1 MEVAMI
7 RANIQDDSEATM
19 ARFLNGLNPE
29 IRKKVEL
36 QDHFELQQMVSYA
49 EKVKK
54 QALPIK
60 TPSGRTTTSSSIPWR
75 RDQLPTSNAWPR
87 QGNKERENR
96 RMEQPFHPSATPSK
110 PTPRPTLP
118 RANTSTNQPKECFKC
133 KGIGHLMA
141 QCPNRSIM
149 YMNEE
154 GMWQSEGEE
163 EYADMP
169 PLEEEGKDDDLV
181 EIEEDPVARTMV
193 TMRVLNA
200 QAQEDDLQRTNIFHT
215 RCKIGDEADH
225 IGLTNKYKFI
235 MDNLKITLSPL
246 TPTQVYEEQLYL
258 RKERE
263 KRQLRGA
270 KKKPNVP
277 EDEEK
282 KKVEAELSERENSS
296 GKRLSEAE
304 SLKAK
309 KMSFYASGREIDR
322 VLNAQSLLIVLMY
335 READYSSF
343 YTLGITDSFSS
354 AIYSLL
360 QEFKDVFPEELP
372 KGLPPIRGIEHQID
386 FVPGAILPNRPAYRA
401 NPEETMEIQSKSL
414 DEHVEHLRLVLSALR
429 ENRLFPNT
437 KKCVFCTPEVNFLGY
452 IVGTNGIS
460 VDPAKVQ
467 AILEWPTPTNVSQV
481 RSFHGL
487 ASFYRRFVKDFST
500 IAAPLNEIIKKN
512 VGFQWGK
519 EQEESFLK
527 LKKLLTSAPILALP
541 NFDVTFE
548 IECDASGIGIGA
560 MVSKRQRL
568 FGPCMREFELKLRR
582 KNTQYAQHANKGR
595 KHVVFEPGD
604 WVWVHMRKE
613 RFPASRRTK
622 LHPRGDGPF
631 RVLER
636 INDNAYKLE
645 LPSEYGISAS
655 FNVSDL
661 SSFDFDTEFED
672 SRTNPFEKGGN
683 DADTEI
689 KNGNGGHAANGNG
702 HANGHVV
709 SLRSIRYRVH
719 EGESRIRYSP
729 SSRIPRCPCRTT
741 YICPN
746 ELGDRISEL
755 EGTVMKER
763 TRAEATEKA
772 IWAVESPDHE
782 GTPEEEPF
790 EEDPEEDVQGS
801 SLDAN

>member
-1 MEVAMI
+1 MAEPFETDMSLKLVLQTLQKQAGRLEFVVTQLSNRVAAIEMRGTGDIPNRASSAQSVEHDADDEGLQRLTQGSSSVDEYHKQMEVAMI
-7 RANIQDDSEATM
+7 RANIQEDSEATM

-29 IRKKVEL
+29 IRKKVEF

-49 EKVKK
+49 EKVEK

-60 TPSGRTTTSSSIPWR
+60 TPSVQTTTSPSIPWR

-118 RANTSTNQPKECFKC
+118 RANTSTNQPKTCFKC

-181 EIEEDPVARTMV
+181 EIGEDPVARTMV

-215 RCKIGDEADH
+215 RCKIGNEVCLMIIDSGSCTNCVAADFVEQKHLPWTYHPQPYRLSWLNDGGEVKVTKQALIAFSIGRYKDQVLCDIIPMQASHVLLGRPWEYDRQADH

-246 TPTQVYEEQLYL
+246 TPTQVYEEQLHL

-296 GKRLSEAE
+296 GKKLSEAE

-309 KMSFYASGREIDR
+309 KRSFYASVREIDR

-335 READYSSF
+335 REANYSSF
-343 YTLGITDSFSS
+343 YTLGITDSFPS
-354 AIYSLL
+354 AIYSLFAGI
-360 QEFKDVFPEELP
+360 QGCVFEGTTER
-372 KGLPPIRGIEHQID
+372 ITS
-386 FVPGAILPNRPAYRA
+386 NS
-401 NPEETMEIQSKSL
+401 SKSL

-429 ENRLFPNT
+429 ENRLFANT
-437 KKCVFCTPEVNFLGY
+437 EKCVFCTPEVNFLGY
-452 IVGTNGIS
+452 IVGANGIS
-460 VDPAKVQ
+460 VDPAKIK

-500 IAAPLNEIIKKN
+500 IAVPLNEVIKKN
-512 VGFQWGK
+512 VRFQWGK

-548 IECDASGIGIGA
+548 VECDASGIGIGA
-560 MVSKRQRL
+560 VLHQNNRPLAYFSEKLSGGALNYPTYDKELYAVVRALEVWQHYLMRMKVSCSKKIAYVFPIVRLGNYLLEKPMV
-568 FGPCMREFELKLRR
+568 
-582 KNTQYAQHANKGR
+582 
-595 KHVVFEPGD
+595 
-604 WVWVHMRKE
+604 
-613 RFPASRRTK
+613 
-622 LHPRGDGPF
+622 
-631 RVLER
+631 
-636 INDNAYKLE
+636 
-645 LPSEYGISAS
+645 
-655 FNVSDL
+655 
-661 SSFDFDTEFED
+661 ED
-672 SRTNPFEKGGN
+672 
-683 DADTEI
+683 
-689 KNGNGGHAANGNG
+689 
-702 HANGHVV
+702 
-709 SLRSIRYRVH
+709 
-719 EGESRIRYSP
+719 
-729 SSRIPRCPCRTT
+729 
-741 YICPN
+741 
-746 ELGDRISEL
+746 
-755 EGTVMKER
+755 
-763 TRAEATEKA
+763 
-772 IWAVESPDHE
+772 
-782 GTPEEEPF
+782 
-790 EEDPEEDVQGS
+790 
-801 SLDAN
+801 

>member
-7 RANIQDDSEATM
+7 RANIQEDSEATM

-49 EKVKK
+49 EKVER

-60 TPSGRTTTSSSIPWR
+60 TPSGRTTASSSTPWR

-110 PTPRPTLP
+110 PIPRPTLP
-118 RANTSTNQPKECFKC
+118 RPNTSTNQPKACFKC

-169 PLEEEGKDDDLV
+169 PLEEEGKDADLI

-215 RCKIGDEADH
+215 RCKI
-225 IGLTNKYKFI
+225 
-235 MDNLKITLSPL
+235 
-246 TPTQVYEEQLYL
+246 
-258 RKERE
+258 
-263 KRQLRGA
+263 
-270 KKKPNVP
+270 
-277 EDEEK
+277 EDE
-282 KKVEAELSERENSS
+282 
-296 GKRLSEAE
+296 
-304 SLKAK
+304 
-309 KMSFYASGREIDR
+309 
-322 VLNAQSLLIVLMY
+322 
-335 READYSSF
+335 
-343 YTLGITDSFSS
+343 
-354 AIYSLL
+354 
-360 QEFKDVFPEELP
+360 EFKDVFPEELP
-372 KGLPPIRGIEHQID
+372 KGLPPIR
-386 FVPGAILPNRPAYRA
+386 
-401 NPEETMEIQSKSL
+401 

-429 ENRLFPNT
+429 ENRLFANME
-437 KKCVFCTPEVNFLGY
+437 KCVFCTPEVNFLGY
-452 IVGTNGIS
+452 IVGANGIR
-460 VDPAKVQ
+460 VDPAKVK

-500 IAAPLNEIIKKN
+500 IAAPLNETIKKS

-519 EQEESFLK
+519 EQEESFNK
-527 LKKLLTSAPILALP
+527 FKDLLTSAPILALP

-548 IECDASGIGIGA
+548 VECDASGIGIGA
-560 MVSKRQRL
+560 HYLMPKEFVIHTDHESIKFLKGQGKLHKRHAKWIAFIDSFPYIIKYKKGKDNVVADALSRRHEGFLFKENRL
-568 FGPCMREFELKLRR
+568 CIPNCSLRELLVREAHGGGLMGHFGIDKSLDILHEHFYWPKMRRDVANICDKCLKYGVKKAESVRTLHERVR
-582 KNTQYAQHANKGR
+582 AQIEKKNAQYAQHANKGR

-622 LHPRGDGPF
+622 LHQRGDGPF
-631 RVLER
+631 QVLER

-661 SSFDFDTEFED
+661 SPFDFDTDFED
-672 SRTNPFEKGGN
+672 SRTNPFEEGRN
-683 DADTEI
+683 DADT
-689 KNGNGGHAANGNG
+689 GP
-702 HANGHVV
+702 
-709 SLRSIRYRVH
+709 
-719 EGESRIRYSP
+719 SP
-729 SSRIPRCPCRTT
+729 SDPIFEWVVLHR
-741 YICPN
+741 
-746 ELGDRISEL
+746 L
-755 EGTVMKER
+755 R
-763 TRAEATEKA
+763 TRRVQHLLVAKC
-772 IWAVESPDHE
+772 ESDPD
-782 GTPEEEPF
+782 GI
-790 EEDPEEDVQGS
+790 S
-801 SLDAN
+801 

>member
-7 RANIQDDSEATM
+7 RANIQEDSEATM

-49 EKVKK
+49 EKVER

-60 TPSGRTTTSSSIPWR
+60 TPSGRTTTSSSTPWR

-110 PTPRPTLP
+110 PTPRPALP
-118 RANTSTNQPKECFKC
+118 RVNTSTNQPKACFKC

-163 EYADMP
+163 EYADIP
-169 PLEEEGKDDDLV
+169 QLEEEGKDADLV

-215 RCKIGDEADH
+215 RCKIGDEVCLMIIDSGSCTNCVAADFVEQKHLPWTYHPKPYRLSWLNDGGEVKVTKQALIAFSIGRYKDQVLCDVIPMQASHVLLGRPWEYDRQADH

-246 TPTQVYEEQLYL
+246 TPTQVYEEQLHL

-263 KRQLRGA
+263 KRQLREA

-277 EDEEK
+277 EDEGK
-282 KKVEAELSERENSS
+282 KK
-296 GKRLSEAE
+296 
-304 SLKAK
+304 
-309 KMSFYASGREIDR
+309 
-322 VLNAQSLLIVLMY
+322 
-335 READYSSF
+335 
-343 YTLGITDSFSS
+343 
-354 AIYSLL
+354 
-360 QEFKDVFPEELP
+360 EFKDVFPEELP

-401 NPEETMEIQSKSL
+401 NPEETKEIQSKSL

-429 ENRLFPNT
+429 ENRLFANME
-437 KKCVFCTPEVNFLGY
+437 KCVFCTPEVNFLGY
-452 IVGTNGIS
+452 IVGANGIR
-460 VDPAKVQ
+460 VDPAKVK

-500 IAAPLNEIIKKN
+500 IAAPLNETIKKN

-519 EQEESFLK
+519 EQEESFNRLK
-527 LKKLLTSAPILALP
+527 DLLTSAPILALP

-548 IECDASGIGIGA
+548 VECDASGIGIGA
-560 MVSKRQRL
+560 VLHQNHRPLAYFSEKLSGGALNYPTYDKELYAVVRALEVWQHYLMPK
-568 FGPCMREFELKLRR
+568 EFVIHTDHESIKFLK
-582 KNTQYAQHANKGR
+582 G
-595 KHVVFEPGD
+595 
-604 WVWVHMRKE
+604 KE
-613 RFPASRRTK
+613 KK
-622 LHPRGDGPF
+622 LQPRYVGPF
-631 RVLER
+631 EILQCVE
-636 INDNAYKLE
+636 NVAYQLE
-645 LPSEYGISAS
+645 LPAS
-655 FNVSDL
+655 L
-661 SSFDFDTEFED
+661 
-672 SRTNPFEKGGN
+672 
-683 DADTEI
+683 
-689 KNGNGGHAANGNG
+689 
-702 HANGHVV
+702 
-709 SLRSIRYRVH
+709 
-719 EGESRIRYSP
+719 SRIHEVFHVSMLKNYH
-729 SSRIPRCPCRTT
+729 
-741 YICPN
+741 PN
-746 ELGDRISEL
+746 PTHVL
-755 EGTVMKER
+755 K
-763 TRAEATEKA
+763 
-772 IWAVESPDHE
+772 
-782 GTPEEEPF
+782 PEEIGIDESLTY
-790 EEDPEEDVQGS
+790 EERPVQI
-801 SLDAN
+801 LDRKVKELRTKQIPLVKVL